1 MYSGVPLGLSTAF
14 RCISAAFRCISA
26 FIPEKVLV
34 NGTEV
39 NDINIVLKVW
49 KEEFHKLYNKL
60 EEPETNMEE
69 SLYGNMLYEK
79 QVLEN
84 NDE

>member
-1 MYSGVPLGLSTAF
+1 M
-14 RCISAAFRCISA
+14 
-26 FIPEKVLV
+26 
-34 NGTEV
+34 

-60 EEPETNMEE
+60 EEADTNMEG
-69 SLYGNMLYEK
+69 SLYDNRLYEK

-84 NDE
+84 MMNDNGYIENVYINNVIEFAVSE